1 MIQQQVYFV
10 HAHVTERGKPD
21 TAPQRFDRGFLATSK
36 DDAEEQMR
44 DYVTD
49 KLPEGCAWDWEVSL
63 YRGGTKRRH
72 AASFCT
78 NAHHLRPLRS
88 N

>member
-63 YRGGTKRRH
+63 YSRRDEEEARRELLH
-72 AASFCT
+72 QRSSFAS
-78 NAHHLRPLRS
+78 S
-88 N
+88 EE